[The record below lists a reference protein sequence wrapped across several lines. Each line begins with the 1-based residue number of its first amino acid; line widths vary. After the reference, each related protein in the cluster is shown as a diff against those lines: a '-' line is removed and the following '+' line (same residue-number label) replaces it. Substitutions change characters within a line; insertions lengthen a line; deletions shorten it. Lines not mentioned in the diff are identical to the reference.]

1 MRRQLTLAKPALI
14 LFAVLSGWPH
24 AQARNASERWDGVI
38 VFGSLKAPFSMQIDF
53 DGASVSAVF
62 TSGED
67 RVESTSGTLS
77 GDAVL
82 IKFDSLGTVL
92 EAVQNG
98 GSMKGTYTKA
108 ADPQKRL
115 AIELNRFCTCGFVG
129 EAGPDISGVWSIDG
143 GGRLAVER
151 KGDDTFAT
159 VRLAGDDRQFG
170 TLSGRFD
177 GVSFSLSHFTGSNA
191 ALLDAEPRK
200 DGKLDLNLQL
210 PDEAP
215 RKVVASRIQP

>member
-1 MRRQLTLAKPALI
+1 MRRQWTPAKLLLLMLTATLPWPGAHAAKNP
-14 LFAVLSGWPH
+14 G
-24 AQARNASERWDGVI
+24 ERWDGTVA
-38 VFGSLKAPFSMQIDF
+38 FGSFKVPFSMQINF
-53 DGASVSAVF
+53 DGTSVSAVF
-62 TSGED
+62 TSGEE

-77 GDAVL
+77 NDAVR

-98 GSMKGTYTKA
+98 GSMKGTYAKA
-108 ADPQKRL
+108 ADPREML
-115 AIELNRFCTCGFVG
+115 PIELNRFCTCGFVG

-143 GGRLAVER
+143 GGGRLTVER
-151 KGDDTFAT
+151 KGDDTFAAI
-159 VRLAGDDRQFG
+159 RLANDDRQFG

-177 GVSFSLSHFTGSNA
+177 GVSFTLSHFTGTNA

-210 PDEAP
+210 PGEP
-215 RKVVASRIQP
+215 SRKVVASRN

>member
-1 MRRQLTLAKPALI
+1 MRRQWTLATPVLMLTLILGGPQAHAKNP
-14 LFAVLSGWPH
+14 P
-24 AQARNASERWDGVI
+24 ERWDGV
-38 VFGSLKAPFSMQIDF
+38 VAYGSLKVPFSMQIDF

-62 TSGED
+62 TSGEE

-77 GDAVL
+77 GDAVQ

-98 GSMKGTYTKA
+98 GSMKGTYKKT
-108 ADPQKRL
+108 ADPQKPL

-143 GGRLAVER
+143 GGRLTVER

-159 VRLAGDDRQFG
+159 VRLADVDRQFG

-177 GVSFSLSHFTGSNA
+177 GVSFTLSHFTGTNA

-210 PDEAP
+210 PGESA
-215 RKVVASRIQP
+215 RRVVASRN